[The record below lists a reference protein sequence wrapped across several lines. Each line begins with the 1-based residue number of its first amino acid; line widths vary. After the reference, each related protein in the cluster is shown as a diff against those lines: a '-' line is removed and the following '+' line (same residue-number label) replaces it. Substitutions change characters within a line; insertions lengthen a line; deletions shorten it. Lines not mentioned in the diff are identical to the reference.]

1 MLQSTSEYEERNFD
15 DIQRALDIEHTVKA
29 LESQLCYDQH
39 SPEEVARQ
47 ILKATCKFYD
57 ADWCGLMV
65 THAAIAVILK
75 DIPPESEGFTFRR
88 DFLFFII
95 KASSCSLRRWPHIK
109 ELWPH
114 WPST

>member
-1 MLQSTSEYEERNFD
+1 MAGGCIVERVDENLTYDYLHASEDNLWSTLYLTGYGHACRHSSH
-15 DIQRALDIEHTVKA
+15 IEKV
-29 LESQLCYDQH
+29 
-39 SPEEVARQ
+39 
-47 ILKATCKFYD
+47 
-57 ADWCGLMV
+57 
-65 THAAIAVILK
+65 
-75 DIPPESEGFTFRR
+75 PPESEGFTFRR

>member
-1 MLQSTSEYEERNFD
+1 MAGGCIVECVDENLTYDYLHASEDNLWSTLY
-15 DIQRALDIEHTVKA
+15 LTG
-29 LESQLCYDQH
+29 Y
-39 SPEEVARQ
+39 
-47 ILKATCKFYD
+47 
-57 ADWCGLMV
+57 V